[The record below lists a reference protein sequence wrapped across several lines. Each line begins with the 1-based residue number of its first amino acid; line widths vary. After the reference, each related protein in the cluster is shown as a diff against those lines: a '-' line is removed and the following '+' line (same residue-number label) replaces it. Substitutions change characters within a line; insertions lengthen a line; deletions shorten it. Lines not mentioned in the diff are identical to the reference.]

1 MFAILK
7 TPLASYLASMTRFF
21 LRSRRLFA
29 VSIFLLLAVVV
40 SLSSATRR
48 PCLRV
53 CSGPWRVCKA
63 GRMTKAETQE
73 ICNQRVAAEAQTLV
87 AAPEVTLPPHP
98 SSAVRL
104 DEDVPPAIPIVAQ
117 TRRFRAPPSL
127 V

>member
-1 MFAILK
+1 
-7 TPLASYLASMTRFF
+7 MTRFF

-48 PCLRV
+48 PCLHV
-53 CSGPWRVCKA
+53 CSGPWRVWKA

-73 ICNQRVAAEAQTLV
+73 ICNQRVAAEAQTPV

-98 SSAVRL
+98 SAAVRL
-104 DEDVPPAIPIVAQ
+104 DETVPPSIPIVAQ